1 MADLRQ
7 LLDQAAG
14 SEPPPLSMSLIRSHA
29 DRRLH
34 RRRHRRVAAGLA
46 AAAVIFTSVL
56 VSRVDARH
64 PDPADGHRIPQVTV
78 GSLPSGRYGGRVAD
92 TSFIFTIPPGEP
104 WTATRVTADD
114 LRLTEPGLD
123 FRVELTE
130 WTAVRAYDTQ
140 GASPRQERPVPADLV
155 QWLQGHPGLSIVGP
169 VTRTRL
175 AGRPAR
181 MLQVVMLGSSGPGAG
196 DSQATP
202 ESCGTPSGCLT
213 LGRAGHRPVV
223 LYDDSFMIL
232 VVTEAPE
239 EHRLIAMVVPTD
251 ARVDAE
257 QVSLSARRV
266 LASFARSK

>member
-7 LLDQAAG
+7 LLDQASG
-14 SEPPPLSMSLIRSHA
+14 SEPPPLPMSLVRSHA
-29 DRRLH
+29 DRRL
-34 RRRHRRVAAGLA
+34 RRRRRGRLA
-46 AAAVIFTSVL
+46 VSLVAAAVVVTAFL
-56 VSRVDARH
+56 APMVDRD
-64 PDPADGHRIPQVTV
+64 PDPAHSGRIPQVTV

-92 TSFIFTIPPGEP
+92 TSFVFTIPPGGP

-130 WTAVRAYDTQ
+130 WTAVRAYDAP
-140 GASPRQERPVPADLV
+140 GAPPRERPVPADLV
-155 QWLQGHPGLSIVGP
+155 QWLQGHPDLSVVGP

-175 AGRPAR
+175 VGRPAR
-181 MLQVVMLGSSGPGAG
+181 MLQVATLRRSGPGAG
-196 DSQATP
+196 DAQATP

-223 LYDDSFMIL
+223 LADDSFMIL
-232 VVTEAPE
+232 VITDAPE

-257 QVSLSARRV
+257 QVSLSAGPV
-266 LASFARSK
+266 LASFARAG